1 MALPAAPFALQIQ
14 LPERTFGEQNPLDR
28 GRINGIGVKIPAAA
42 IADAWQMDVETQ
54 MIPALIESRNS
65 AETSAV
71 SFKSCSRKKNS
82 PGRNLG
88 HCACVFP
95 SCSRPQQSLTPL
107 KGDATLVRAR

>member
-42 IADAWQMDVETQ
+42 IADAWQMDVKTQ

-65 AETSAV
+65 AETSAA
-71 SFKSCSRKKNS
+71 SFKSCSWKKIRQA
-82 PGRNLG
+82 GIWG
-88 HCACVFP
+88 I
-95 SCSRPQQSLTPL
+95 
-107 KGDATLVRAR
+107 VRACFPPVLARSKV